1 MNQQKTPKAPMRKLL
16 PVSLVAVVLL
26 ALYALA
32 GFLLV
37 PWVAQREL
45 PRLVEQQLHQ
55 RARIGAI
62 SFNPFTLRLHAREF
76 ALETTTG
83 APLFGFTDAVANLGW
98 RSLLHRAWIFDEVR
112 LTAPALNVDIA
123 KDGRLN
129 LAALAPNAGGE
140 ASGPLPRFAIGHFAV
155 ADGSIAFEDRRQGY
169 SNHLEHLSIEV
180 SSLSTLV
187 AEPGS
192 YALEGQTRQGAKLHW
207 KGALSLTPLRASGT
221 LALDNVA
228 LKQTMP
234 YVDDY
239 TAVRVLAGDAD
250 LELPY
255 ELALVQGKTRFSLK
269 GAKLDVRGLAL
280 GGPGKR
286 ALQARFGAISVAG
299 IDFDSV
305 AQQAAVKAVR
315 VGEPSLVTGKDGRP
329 LAKIGVIALDGVEFG
344 LGTRRGSVD
353 ALALASAGI
362 GSAGGAGPSAA
373 VQQLALNGISFDLG
387 AQRAS
392 AKALGVADLRLA
404 LTRDAKGELDL
415 LQLFAGG
422 ASGTAGSASAAKP
435 AKWQL
440 SLGTVKIG
448 SAAARY
454 ADRTAKT
461 PLALSADGL
470 SGSFAFEA
478 ASGAQGVRVH
488 LGEGNLALARF
499 EAGAASGASARS
511 RPAALRLTGLS
522 LAGTRYD
529 SAENSLAA
537 DAVRIGSLGVDTVL
551 DKGRVSLLDLLPA
564 MEASKSAKPLTAQVK
579 AVELK
584 DGVVSVADRA
594 SGIALV
600 LQRLRAKLTDVST
613 DQAQPL
619 AFNASADVKSGGH
632 IVLQGRGVPAR
643 GTMTAKIR
651 ASGVA
656 LAPMQPLLAQLASV
670 KLHSGKAALAGTLS
684 VGGKQAKFAYSG
696 SASVTDLALDDL
708 AEVRLFGWKSLAT
721 DSLKASLSPDRI
733 DIDELRLTAPAG
745 RFAIA
750 KDGTT
755 NLSRAFARK
764 HAASGKGAADA
775 AKAAAAPASSPAAA
789 KKAGKDSGFA
799 VAVRRVR
806 VDQGALDFSDDSLS
820 PAFVA
825 KIYELTGTANGLSSD
840 RDTRSQ
846 FALEGRVDEFGYA
859 HLSGSVNPFAP
870 RDRSAFRVQLRNID
884 LATISPY
891 SMRFAGYRIAS
902 GHMTL
907 DLHYRV
913 RDSLI
918 EGDNKITLEKI
929 TLGDQVDSPDAL
941 KLPFEL
947 AIALLKDPDGTIT
960 LQVPV
965 KGNLDDPEF
974 SLAPLIWKAFG
985 NLIGNI
991 VAAPFRA
998 LANLLGG
1005 GSEEQGGAIAFNLG
1019 SSRLLPPEQEKIA
1032 RIAAALAKRP
1042 ELKLEIPAH
1051 YDSEADARAL
1061 KRVALER
1068 EIGRRAG
1075 FAQADDEA
1083 PGRVNLEDEKTKAA
1097 LRSLFA
1103 ERFGKGELDKLRA
1116 EAEAKA
1122 RAAKQPE
1129 PSIAEKVGNWASGE
1143 PQITDARA
1151 FYRTLLR
1158 RLREEQPLSPLALA
1172 ALANQRGLAIEAAL
1186 TAAGVDASRITR
1198 TAAQATAD
1206 AEARQVTVQL
1216 SLAVR

>member
-1 MNQQKTPKAPMRKLL
+1 MRKLL
-16 PVSLVAVVLL
+16 PVALVAVVLL

-32 GFLLV
+32 GFLLA

-55 RARIGAI
+55 RAHIGAI

-83 APLFGFTDAVANLGW
+83 KPLFGFADAVADLEW
-98 RSLLHRAWIFDEVR
+98 RSLLHRAWILDEVR

-129 LAALAPNAGGE
+129 LAALAPNAGG
-140 ASGPLPRFAIGHFAV
+140 AAAGPPPRFAIGHFAV
-155 ADGSIAFEDRRQGY
+155 TKGSIAFEDRRQGY
-169 SNHLEHLSIEV
+169 SNQLEHLSIEV
-180 SSLSTLV
+180 SSLSTLA

-192 YALEGQTRQGAKLHW
+192 YALEGQTPQGVKLRW
-207 KGALSLTPLRASGT
+207 KGTLSLTPLRASGT
-221 LALDNVA
+221 LALDKLA
-228 LKQTMP
+228 LKEMMP
-234 YVDDY
+234 YLDAY
-239 TAVRVLAGDAD
+239 TAVRILAGDAD

-255 ELALVQGKTRFSLK
+255 ELALVQGKPRFSVK
-269 GAKLDVRGLAL
+269 GAKLDVHGLAL
-280 GGPGKR
+280 GGAGKR

-299 IDFDSV
+299 IDFDSA
-305 AQQAAVKAVR
+305 AQQAAVKAMR
-315 VGEPSLVTGKDGRP
+315 VGEPSLVAGKDGRP
-329 LAKIGVIALDGVEFG
+329 LAKIGAIALDGVKFEF
-344 LGTRRGSVD
+344 GTRRGSAD

-373 VQQLALNGISFDLG
+373 VRQLALNGIAFDFG
-387 AQRAS
+387 AQSAS
-392 AKALGVADLRLA
+392 AKALRVADLRLA
-404 LTRDAKGELDL
+404 LARDAKGELDL

-422 ASGTAGSASAAKP
+422 ASGSAGAAKP

-440 SLGTVKIG
+440 SLGTVNIG
-448 SAAARY
+448 SASARY
-454 ADRTAKT
+454 ADRTART

-478 ASGAQGVRVH
+478 ASGAQGIRVH
-488 LGEGNLALARF
+488 LGDGNLALARF
-499 EAGAASGASARS
+499 EASAASGASART
-511 RPAALRLTGLS
+511 RPAALRLAGLS

-529 SAENSLAA
+529 SAGNSLAA

-551 DKGRVSLLDLLPA
+551 DKGRVALLDLLPA
-564 MEASKSAKPLTAQVK
+564 MEASKSAKPLTARVK
-579 AVELK
+579 TVELK

-594 SGIALV
+594 SDLALV
-600 LQRLRAKLTDVST
+600 LQRLKAKLTDVST
-613 DQAQPL
+613 DPARPL
-619 AFNASADVKSGGH
+619 AFEASADVKSGGH
-632 IVLQGRGVPAR
+632 IALRGQAVPAQGRA
-643 GTMTAKIR
+643 TAKIK

-656 LAPMQPLLAQLASV
+656 LAPIQPLLAHLASV
-670 KLHSGKAALAGTLS
+670 KLHSGKAALSGTLR
-684 VGGKQAKFAYSG
+684 VGGKRAKFAYSG
-696 SASVTDLALDDL
+696 SASVTDLALEDL
-708 AEVRLFGWKSLAT
+708 TGVRLFGWKSLAT
-721 DSLKASLSPDRI
+721 DTLKASLSPDRI
-733 DIDELRLTAPAG
+733 DIDELRLSAPAG

-750 KDGTT
+750 KDGTS
-755 NLSRAFARK
+755 NLSRAFASK

-789 KKAGKDSGFA
+789 KAGKDSAFA

-806 VDQGALDFSDDSLS
+806 VDQGALEFSDDSLS
-820 PAFVA
+820 PAYVA
-825 KIYELTGTANGLSSD
+825 KIYELDGTANGLSSD

-859 HLSGSVNPFAP
+859 QLSGSVNPFAP
-870 RDRSAFRVQLRNID
+870 RDRSAFRVLLRNID
-884 LATISPY
+884 LATVSPY

-929 TLGDQVDSPDAL
+929 TLGERVDSPEAL
-941 KLPFEL
+941 KLPFKL
-947 AIALLKDPDGTIT
+947 AIALLKDPDGTIS

-1005 GSEEQGGAIAFNLG
+1005 GSEEQGGAIAFDPG
-1019 SSRLLPPEQEKIA
+1019 SSRLLPPEREKIA
-1032 RIAAALAKRP
+1032 RIAEALAKRP

-1051 YDSEADARAL
+1051 YDSAADARAL
-1061 KRVALER
+1061 KRAALER

-1075 FAQADDEA
+1075 FAQAADEA
-1083 PGRVNLEDEKTKAA
+1083 PGRVNLEDKKTKAA

-1103 ERFGKGELDKLRA
+1103 ERFGKGEFDKLRA

-1129 PSIAEKVGNWASGE
+1129 PSMVEKVRNWASGE
-1143 PQITDARA
+1143 PQIVDARA

-1158 RLREEQPLSPLALA
+1158 RLREEQPLPPDALA

-1186 TAAGVDASRITR
+1186 TAAGVDASRISR
-1198 TAAQATAD
+1198 SVAKPTAD
-1206 AEARQVTVQL
+1206 AEAKQVEVQL